1 MKRNLWIGIVAAT
14 VVMFAAVSTTGAI
27 CIPPK
32 LFSTYNGN
40 TGTYYYVQF
49 GTTNDDNSTVGQ
61 FWQTGAR
68 AAANEGT
75 CTSDQWIIVN
85 GYYPGTDS
93 WYLNGD
99 MGGLGCMNGCVST
112 DITVT
117 GGHTTAGTWFAA
129 SVGESGGVPAFDFTS
144 LATNVVAVDATPRVS
159 SSSRSGDVVTVNF
172 ATPDLTGGVTGD
184 VVLGTATI
192 YKIASATR
200 PSNDLATGWV
210 AVADVAAAGGT
221 ATDSA
226 DCADPN
232 TNVWYG
238 LGVTVEG
245 EAPSFVSSLVEVECD
260 PNLAD
265 PDDRFRLIDR
275 PSKPGRGKLNPS
287 RDR

>member
-1 MKRNLWIGIVAAT
+1 MKRNLWIGIVAA
-14 VVMFAAVSTTGAI
+14 VVVAASISSAGAI
-27 CIPPK
+27 CSPPK
-32 LFSTYNGN
+32 LFSTYNAVAGQ
-40 TGTYYYVQF
+40 YFYVQF
-49 GTTNDDNSTVGQ
+49 GTTNDDNNTVGQ

-68 AAANEGT
+68 TAGNEGT
-75 CTSDQWIIVN
+75 CSADQWIIVN

-99 MGGLGCMNGCVST
+99 LGGLTCMVGCPSG
-112 DITVT
+112 DLTVT
-117 GGHTTAGTWFAA
+117 GGHATSGTWFAA
-129 SVGESGGVPAFDFTS
+129 SVGESGGVPAFDFTT
-144 LATNVVAVDATPRVS
+144 LATNLVAVDATPRVS
-159 SSSRSGDVVTVNF
+159 SSSRSGDIVTVNF
-172 ATPDLTGGVTGD
+172 STPDLTGGVYGD
-184 VVLGTATI
+184 LVLGTATI
-192 YKIASATR
+192 YKISSATR
-200 PSNDLATGWV
+200 PSNDLGTGWV
-210 AVADVAAAGGT
+210 AVADVAASGGT
-221 ATDSA
+221 ATDGA

-275 PSKPGRGKLNPS
+275 PSKPGRGKLNPN